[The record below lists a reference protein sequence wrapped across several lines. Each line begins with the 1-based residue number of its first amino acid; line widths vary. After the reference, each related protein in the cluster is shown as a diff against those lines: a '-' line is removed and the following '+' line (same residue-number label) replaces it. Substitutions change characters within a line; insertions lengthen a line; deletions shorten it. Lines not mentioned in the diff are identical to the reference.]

1 MFGFSFFNSIIFSN
15 MKRTKFFK
23 PYNDKKTICTLKSSG
38 AGVYI
43 IKHLNKLV
51 YIGYSA
57 TDVKKTMY
65 RHFQKWTDNRSTYT
79 KGAEPYERVTY
90 INRFNNDEYKCKV
103 IFCTPTQAAILEQAL
118 ILKLKPRDNSLK
130 LNLITESQKNK
141 VITAMTEA
149 EEVAPEYDR
158 PF

>member
-1 MFGFSFFNSIIFSN
+1 MFVGRNIKQIDT

-23 PYNDKKTICTLKSSG
+23 PYNDKKTVCTLKSSG

-43 IKHLNKLV
+43 IKQENKIV
-51 YIGYSA
+51 YIGYSS

-65 RHFQKWTDNRSTYT
+65 RHFQKWTDLRSTF
-79 KGAEPYERVTY
+79 GRASQPYDRITY
-90 INRFNNDEYKCKV
+90 HNRFNNDEYKCKV
-103 IFCTPTQAAILEQAL
+103 IFCTPKQAELLEQAL

-130 LNLITESQKNK
+130 LNLISEMQKNK
-141 VITAMTEA
+141 IIETMTDA
-149 EEVAPEYDR
+149 DEVAPEYDR